1 MHCSLFRRL
10 KYSIIRLATFD
21 TTFNALNAV
30 EKAGVVTQGG
40 VQSRGPL
47 ALETLE
53 AQGGASDDPEEVI
66 SNNLRGFQRKFAL
79 RSEEL
84 MRMQENL
91 ISSMKNAE
99 QNVINTIGGS
109 LAYRLIN
116 NPVSAG
122 RSQTRTTFDS
132 A

>member
-1 MHCSLFRRL
+1 
-10 KYSIIRLATFD
+10 
-21 TTFNALNAV
+21 
-30 EKAGVVTQGG
+30 
-40 VQSRGPL
+40 
-47 ALETLE
+47 
-53 AQGGASDDPEEVI
+53 
-66 SNNLRGFQRKFAL
+66 
-79 RSEEL
+79 